1 MTEPIKVIVCG
12 ALGRMG
18 RRVIEAVLSRPDLAL
33 AGLTER
39 PDHPLQG
46 RELGPE
52 LGRPELKLSLAAS
65 LAEAAEEA
73 QVYIDFSSPAA
84 SLNYLAQAVELKLA
98 AVIGSTG
105 FSPAEKKELAQA
117 AEKIPILW
125 APNMSTGVNVMFRAA
140 ALLAKMLGPDYDLE
154 IVEAHHRLK
163 KDAPSGTAL
172 KLLEILASA
181 RGLEP
186 ERALRSGRGGQVG
199 ERSDSEIG
207 VMAVRGGDI
216 VGDHTVIFAGPGER
230 LELIHRAQSR
240 DTFAQGAVRAALW
253 LAGQPKGLYDIEDS
267 LSSD

>member
-39 PDHPLQG
+39 SDHPLQG

-105 FSPAEKKELAQA
+105 FSPAEKKKLAQA
-117 AEKIPILW
+117 AEKIPVLW
-125 APNMSTGVNVMFRAA
+125 APNMSTGVNVMFRAT

-172 KLLEILASA
+172 KLLEILAAA

-186 ERALRSGRGGQVG
+186 ERVLRNGRSGQVG

-230 LELIHRAQSR
+230 VELIHRAQSR
-240 DTFAQGAVRAALW
+240 DTFAQGAVRAAVW
-253 LAGQPKGLYDIEDS
+253 LASQPKGLYDIEDS